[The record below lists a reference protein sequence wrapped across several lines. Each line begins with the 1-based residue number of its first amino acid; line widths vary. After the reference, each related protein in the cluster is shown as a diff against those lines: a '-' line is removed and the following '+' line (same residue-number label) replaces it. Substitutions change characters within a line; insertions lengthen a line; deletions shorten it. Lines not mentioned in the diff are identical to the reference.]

1 MMKDIEKKAMQ
12 KEIEELKRK
21 LAKYEDKKGEV

>member
-12 KEIEELKRK
+12 KEIEELKK
-21 LAKYEDKKGEV
+21 KISDYEKGDK

>member
-12 KEIEELKRK
+12 KEIEELKKK
-21 LAKYEDKKGEV
+21 LSNYEKGDK